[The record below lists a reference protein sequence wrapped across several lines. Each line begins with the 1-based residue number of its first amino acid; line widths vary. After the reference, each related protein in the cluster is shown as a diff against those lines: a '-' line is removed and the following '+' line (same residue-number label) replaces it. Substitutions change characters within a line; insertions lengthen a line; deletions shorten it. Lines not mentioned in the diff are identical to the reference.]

1 MRLRI
6 QATVQEKHRV
16 AYAKSV
22 ALTLDA
28 VQMIEIIQL
37 YSLEQYTLRKYQQSL
52 QVPYRSSYKTIAISS
67 LWLSLGFSISIVI
80 YALAY
85 WWGSKQV
92 NEGDYSQTQFFIVL
106 PAILISAQ
114 LSGQLFALAPDISK
128 AYTAASNILDMIR
141 GHATTSGVENDHR
154 DFSADSYKEKCDLEA
169 GLEATKTPPNSP
181 PQGLAIRLSAVRF
194 SYPSKHK
201 RSVLHGI
208 DLAIKPGTSCA
219 LIGPSGSGKST
230 VFSLIERFYSPQ
242 SGSVTVDGININA
255 TKDASFRHNV
265 ALVPQESTL
274 FDSPVRFN
282 IELGSVPGSSVTQA
296 EVEEACRL
304 ANIHDTIVALPEG
317 YDTKCGRR
325 GGNFSN
331 GQKQRICVARALV
344 RKPRLLLLDETTS
357 ALDAESEMLLQRS
370 MEQIA
375 TTTRTTIV
383 AIAHRLCTVQRADVI
398 FLINQGR
405 VIDKG
410 THSELLSRN
419 GAYRADV
426 LHQTL

>member
-1 MRLRI
+1 
-6 QATVQEKHRV
+6 
-16 AYAKSV
+16 
-22 ALTLDA
+22 
-28 VQMIEIIQL
+28 
-37 YSLEQYTLRKYQQSL
+37 
-52 QVPYRSSYKTIAISS
+52 
-67 LWLSLGFSISIVI
+67 
-80 YALAY
+80 
-85 WWGSKQV
+85 
-92 NEGDYSQTQFFIVL
+92 
-106 PAILISAQ
+106 
-114 LSGQLFALAPDISK
+114 
-128 AYTAASNILDMIR
+128 
-141 GHATTSGVENDHR
+141 
-154 DFSADSYKEKCDLEA
+154 
-169 GLEATKTPPNSP
+169 
-181 PQGLAIRLSAVRF
+181 
-194 SYPSKHK
+194 
-201 RSVLHGI
+201 VLHGI

-255 TKDASFRHNV
+255 TKDASFRHIV

-304 ANIHDTIVALPEG
+304 ANIHDTIVALPEV

-375 TTTRTTIV
+375 ATTGTTIV

-410 THSELLSRN
+410 THSELLSPN